1 MSISICCPFC
11 LRSLPL
17 QAASRRCLQTVL
29 SSSLGHDSH
38 CGCLFC
44 LVYSVETACYTML
57 NNNQHNEP
65 KPLAL
70 AVKLVGR
77 KRFDKHALGLTLEPW
92 ARRSEPAGRSLCF
105 PDGRGAL
112 ASHPPHCG
120 YYAATCGGD
129 DSRGN
134 WLEIL
139 IDPYEER
146 EPNSLSSHLK
156 IRVRPPGH

>member
-1 MSISICCPFC
+1 MLMWFQGSIIGLPEITKNGFVRSARTRYRRFSNHVQSIHQGSGSALCNE
-11 LRSLPL
+11 LRFQTRGAAVQSPTVW
-17 QAASRRCLQTVL
+17 ASRPSCLGPTVGAHL
-29 SSSLGHDSH
+29 CS
-38 CGCLFC
+38 
-44 LVYSVETACYTML
+44 
-57 NNNQHNEP
+57 Q
-65 KPLAL
+65 
-70 AVKLVGR
+70 
-77 KRFDKHALGLTLEPW
+77 
-92 ARRSEPAGRSLCF
+92 SEPAGRSLCF

-120 YYAATCGGD
+120 YYAATCGSD